1 MLAVS
6 ILSATVRHLDFQ
18 STADVIVIVRVTRDG
33 KQQQLLLLQLLL
45 FVAVVVVLTGTL
57 QQFLIANDKAPCL
70 RHDSLI

>member
-33 KQQQLLLLQLLL
+33 KQQLLLLQLLL

-57 QQFLIANDKAPCL
+57 QQFLIANDKAPRCL